1 MSRRLLGMA
10 DITFS
15 PSDIEATRRFL
26 AAQQVKETML
36 FYLLKETPLLEPEDR
51 RFFTCGIHEVS
62 AVVALD
68 RQKDYGFSLNLIG
81 APGEPTD
88 IRGLENLILAEGVSP
103 GYEASAHIALPKK
116 ASDRLVVTAV
126 YGPKAKVYVHNELA
140 FQFHLE
146 SFCDYSARVLT
157 SAIESN
163 FEWSVP
169 ARNYI
174 LQCGQLQRAED
185 PAKKK

>member
-1 MSRRLLGMA
+1 MA
-10 DITFS
+10 DITIS

-26 AAQQVKETML
+26 AAQQLKDTML

-62 AVVALD
+62 AVIALD
-68 RQKDYGFSLNLIG
+68 DNKNYGFSLNMLG
-81 APGEPTD
+81 APGEID
-88 IRGLENLILAEGVSP
+88 EIRDLEKVILAESVSNN
-103 GYEASAHIALPKK
+103 YEASAHTALPKK
-116 ASDRLVVTAV
+116 ASDRMVVTAV

-157 SAIESN
+157 SAIESRVD
-163 FEWSVP
+163 WRVP

-174 LQCGQLQRAED
+174 LQCGQLERAED
-185 PAKKK
+185 LSKKK